1 MEFSQL
7 LDEAL
12 VFGCSVNI
20 IIVIYLGG
28 APAQEML
35 HCGVTRGTCDD
46 NREIGLL
53 ILVISCRRR
62 CLRNLQNGPRD
73 SASKFL
79 SAFPQ
84 RPGIISTLILRP
96 LIRACRMT
104 TGTPNR
110 LQPAS
115 KKATSR
121 LIGETFTCGPY
132 PTSLFTRR
140 TDHSNQSRTQVC
152 SPKFFDVRC

>member
-1 MEFSQL
+1 MEFGQL
-7 LDEAL
+7 LNEAL

-35 HCGVTRGTCDD
+35 HCGVTRGTCDG

-53 ILVISCRRR
+53 ILVISC
-62 CLRNLQNGPRD
+62 NL
-73 SASKFL
+73 SATVFEKLAKWPAVQTRFCEQIL
-79 SAFPQ
+79 PAFPQ

-104 TGTPNR
+104 TVTKTDCNQCQRRQR
-110 LQPAS
+110 L
-115 KKATSR
+115 
-121 LIGETFTCGPY
+121 
-132 PTSLFTRR
+132 
-140 TDHSNQSRTQVC
+140 D
-152 SPKFFDVRC
+152 

>member
-20 IIVIYLGG
+20 IIVVYLCG

-35 HCGVTRGTCDD
+35 HYGVTRGTCDD

-62 CLRNLQNGPRD
+62 CLRNLQNRKRD
-73 SASKFL
+73 SASKFR
-79 SAFPQ
+79 
-84 RPGIISTLILRP
+84 RPFRNVPG
-96 LIRACRMT
+96 
-104 TGTPNR
+104 
-110 LQPAS
+110 
-115 KKATSR
+115 
-121 LIGETFTCGPY
+121 
-132 PTSLFTRR
+132 LFR
-140 TDHSNQSRTQVC
+140 S
-152 SPKFFDVRC
+152 